1 LSIFSCEI
9 TIFIT
14 CFVQLL
20 EEEEVEAS
28 VSKESAS
35 EPTKMDADEAPADA
49 AAPPNGNDADVNM
62 QDAKANADTPGVEN
76 GVPENGDKPGQMDV
90 DDAKV
95 STIERNI

>member
-1 LSIFSCEI
+1 LSICSCEI
-9 TIFIT
+9 TTFT

-35 EPTKMDADEAPADA
+35 EPTKMEADEAPAGA

-76 GVPENGDKPGQMDV
+76 GVPENGDKPAQMDV

>member
-1 LSIFSCEI
+1 M
-9 TIFIT
+9 
-14 CFVQLL
+14 

-28 VSKESAS
+28 VSKESAK
-35 EPTKMDADEAPADA
+35 EPTKMEADEAP

-76 GVPENGDKPGQMDV
+76 GVPETGDKPAQMDV
-90 DDAKV
+90 DDTKV